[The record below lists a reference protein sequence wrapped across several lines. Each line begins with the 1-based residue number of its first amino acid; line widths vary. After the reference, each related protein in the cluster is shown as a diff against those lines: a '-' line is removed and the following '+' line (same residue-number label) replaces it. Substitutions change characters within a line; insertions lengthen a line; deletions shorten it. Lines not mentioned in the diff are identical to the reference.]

1 MYCHPARHVPPPA
14 AASYRAGV
22 RVPCLVTAAPY
33 YLTLAQGW
41 TFVLNPSSI
50 NYCIQISCLKKNVQK
65 YFVLKKILVL
75 SKVCGCNA
83 VLSRAGRRAGGGWCG
98 SAHVRHHSVSSR
110 PGGGSLGC
118 AARCCCCW
126 PHSSLSFC
134 SVVPPPPRHAAPPA
148 TTSPHSDNIGH
159 LLQRR
164 RGVTAAAE

>member
-1 MYCHPARHVPPPA
+1 MPGHSRTVLFDT
-14 AASYRAGV
+14 SAGV
-22 RVPCLVTAAPY
+22 DIRTKSIIYKLL
-33 YLTLAQGW
+33 LTNIL
-41 TFVLNPSSI
+41 FSKKKSS
-50 NYCIQISCLKKNVQK
+50 KNILC
-65 YFVLKKILVL
+65 LKKILVL

-148 TTSPHSDNIGH
+148 TTSHHSDNIGH

-164 RGVTAAAE
+164 RGVTAATE